1 AGEVIGLQE
10 LYRHGLG
17 RLTGFAGA
25 TPAAR
30 EAMLRAADVVDFASL
45 VLSDALD
52 VMYGAPEY
60 GGSRLLLGWEATR
73 WAGDVQPRGYPAERV
88 RTPDPPSSAGP
99 PLDAASAR
107 AALTRYII
115 GITLVDVPGS
125 T

>member
-1 AGEVIGLQE
+1 MLHAPDVI
-10 LYRHGLG
+10 
-17 RLTGFAGA
+17 
-25 TPAAR
+25 
-30 EAMLRAADVVDFASL
+30 DFASL

-60 GGSRLLLGWEATR
+60 EGNRRRVGWKATG
-73 WAGDVQPRGYPAERV
+73 WPGDVQPRGYTATQVSTLDPA
-88 RTPDPPSSAGP
+88 SSSRA
-99 PLDAASAR
+99 PLDAEAAR